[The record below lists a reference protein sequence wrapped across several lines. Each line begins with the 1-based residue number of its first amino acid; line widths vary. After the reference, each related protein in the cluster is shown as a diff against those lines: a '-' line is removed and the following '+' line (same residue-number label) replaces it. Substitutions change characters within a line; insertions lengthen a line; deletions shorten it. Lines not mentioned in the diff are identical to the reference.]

1 MELWSA
7 LSLCRDVRG
16 TYRIELWSALGD
28 VRALLPQVS
37 TGVVGASGLVVIA
50 PDSEVRGTGLESRGR
65 GWFVLERVFFRHC
78 QFYRQGFVPRQ
89 VLWLVIRANYPT
101 FDIWCKNRTSAPRF
115 FLKEICE
122 ELTMPDFP
130 GFPYARSSAP
140 AGRRFSLSRR
150 TRHLPMF
157 SIHCGG
163 SHSS

>member
-65 GWFVLERVFFRHC
+65 GWFVLERGFF
-78 QFYRQGFVPRQ
+78 PS
-89 VLWLVIRANYPT
+89 LSILP
-101 FDIWCKNRTSAPRF
+101 PRF
-115 FLKEICE
+115 RSTTSFMVGYQSQL
-122 ELTMPDFP
+122 PD
-130 GFPYARSSAP
+130 
-140 AGRRFSLSRR
+140 L
-150 TRHLPMF
+150 
-157 SIHCGG
+157 
-163 SHSS
+163 